1 MRAACPR
8 LAAAGLILALLA
20 GGGCVSPSYAPAPYK
35 PAQDRFGAIP
45 LPASGAKLVVCPTI
59 DRLSPANRKRLSP
72 AFTPWVYLT
81 EALEAELRTSGLTPD
96 RAAFAFGPSFEA
108 LREAIRNQPESA
120 SRDRLF
126 LGTELLTLT
135 PALWILDAE
144 LISPRG
150 ECLFA
155 KRAIASTW
163 GTLPV
168 DEIQQVHMLLRQVLA
183 DPRLKA
189 AFP

>member
-1 MRAACPR
+1 M
-8 LAAAGLILALLA
+8 
-20 GGGCVSPSYAPAPYK
+20 
-35 PAQDRFGAIP
+35 
-45 LPASGAKLVVCPTI
+45 
-59 DRLSPANRKRLSP
+59 
-72 AFTPWVYLT
+72 
-81 EALEAELRTSGLTPD
+81 
-96 RAAFAFGPSFEA
+96 
-108 LREAIRNQPESA
+108 REAIRNQPESA